1 MSVYQKMADRLI
13 RKGYIEADDREVY
26 AYGFDIIFYTIWS
39 TAVLLVIGIL
49 FRKFW
54 DAVVMVAVFYAFQCT
69 GGGYHANTHWKCL
82 LTMVVGLILGLIMCC
97 LGITPVVLWIIMG
110 IGTILLLALPL
121 VLHPRKAYLE
131 NRRKSL
137 SIRSVIVTFCIL
149 AIAITVSMLLPWL
162 LCAFA
167 MSFLFAAI
175 SRVTGKTIYGKTG
188 RKDPPNNSL

>member
-39 TAVLLVIGIL
+39 TAVLLIIGIL
-49 FRKFW
+49 FRKFLE
-54 DAVVMVAVFYAFQCT
+54 AAVMVAFFYAFQCT

-110 IGTILLLALPL
+110 IGTILLLAFPL

-137 SIRSVIVTFCIL
+137 SIRSVIVTLCIL
-149 AIAITVSMLLPWL
+149 AIAITVSVLLPWL

-167 MSFLFAAI
+167 MSFILAAI
-175 SRVTGKTIYGKTG
+175 SRIAGKVAYSKVSPA
-188 RKDPPNNSL
+188 DLHSEM

>member
-13 RKGYIEADDREVY
+13 RKGYIEAEDREVY

-39 TAVLLVIGIL
+39 TVVLLVIGIL

-54 DAVVMVAVFYAFQCT
+54 ESVVMVAVFYTFQCT

-82 LTMVVGLILGLIMCC
+82 LTMVVGLIVGLVMCC
-97 LGITPVVLWIIMG
+97 LSIFPIILWIVTG
-110 IGTILLLALPL
+110 IGTILLFVFPLAL
-121 VLHPRKAYLE
+121 HPNKAYLE
-131 NRRKSL
+131 DRRKSL
-137 SIRSVIVTFCIL
+137 SIRSVIITLCIL
-149 AIAITVSMLLPWL
+149 AIAITVSLLLPWL